1 VPDPRD
7 GGVGAVVVNLA
18 ATEAT
23 GPGNIGIAPHDPA
36 GGQPPN
42 VSFLNFG
49 PIAGLGALANMVI
62 IPVCTTGCGQG
73 EDMDLLARV
82 SNVHLVGDLV
92 GYFNA
97 AQTTVAGAATLAGP
111 ALECSASFT
120 YQPVAPHTGF
130 RLFSPA
136 CAVDETLT
144 ASFYEFL
151 DLTGAPL
158 LQAAGIMINRF
169 IPDPEGS
176 KAMLCQGMNQ
186 SDLMVQVGCG
196 ANCCGILGN

>member
-1 VPDPRD
+1 
-7 GGVGAVVVNLA
+7 
-18 ATEAT
+18 
-23 GPGNIGIAPHDPA
+23 
-36 GGQPPN
+36 
-42 VSFLNFG
+42 
-49 PIAGLGALANMVI
+49 
-62 IPVCTTGCGQG
+62 
-73 EDMDLLARV
+73 
-82 SNVHLVGDLV
+82 
-92 GYFNA
+92 
-97 AQTTVAGAATLAGP
+97 
-111 ALECSASFT
+111 
-120 YQPVAPHTGF
+120 VAPHTGF

-196 ANCCGILGN
+196 ANCCTTVGD